1 MTARQSSGPRS
12 VTLPEA
18 ITVKGLS
25 ERLGISPI
33 EAIKRL
39 MTHGVMAAMND
50 TIDYET
56 AAIVSSELG
65 IAPSPEAAPGAVAT
79 AVRADEE
86 EATEEAGAPR
96 PPVVTILGHVDHGK
110 TSLLDAIRETNVV
123 AGEAGGITQHIG
135 AYQIERGGSPITFI
149 DTPGHAAFTAMRAR
163 GAQITDIAVIVVAAD
178 DGVMPQT
185 IEAID
190 HVRAADVP
198 MIIAINKTDLPA
210 ADADRVKQQLTEQS
224 VVVEEYGGD
233 VLAVPVSATTGTGLP
248 ELLEAIDLVSE
259 IQELNANAER
269 FATGTVI
276 EAELDSRRGAL
287 ATVLV
292 RNGTLRQGDALV
304 SGLISGKVKAMFD
317 ERGERLKEAGPA
329 RPVRIMG
336 LEDVPAAGDAIEV
349 VESERAARRIVEQ
362 ARREE
367 EGAAGAR
374 RGGITLDTL
383 FNEVSAGNVKE
394 LLLILKTDVRGSA
407 EAIRG
412 SLQGLGTGEVKVKVI
427 HSATGSV
434 SESDVMLAGASGA
447 IILAFNVR
455 TETSAASQAEINGV
469 EIRTLRG
476 HLPAHRERRPGPRRS
491 VRTRVRARCRRNRR
505 GPPALPLQP
514 CRPDR
519 RLLRHRWHAPPR
531 RSRPR
536 PPQRRRGRRHEL
548 RRPAPLPGR
557 RTRGAAGLRVRGRPR
572 TLRCLRGGRPPGV
585 LPPAA
590 RELARPRIGIAMSR
604 RTSRVSELLR
614 EEISDLVQR
623 DLKDPRLE
631 GALLSVT
638 EVEVSAGLRTAT
650 VFVSHLGAVEERE
663 DALAG
668 LQSASSW
675 LERELRRRLRMRRTP
690 SLTFQFDPSIE
701 RGARLASTIAEL
713 ARDRDP
719 GDES

>member
-25 ERLGISPI
+25 DRLGISPI

-259 IQELNANAER
+259 IQELNANPER
-269 FATGTVI
+269 LATGTVV

-367 EGAAGAR
+367 AGAAGAR

-427 HSATGSV
+427 HSATGPV
-434 SESDVMLAGASGA
+434 SESDVMLADASGA

-469 EIRTLRG
+469 EIRTYEVIYQLIESVDQALEGLYEPVYERVVDGTAEVRQLFRSSRVGQIAGCYVTDGTLLRG
-476 HLPAHRERRPGPRRS
+476 D
-491 VRTRVRARCRRNRR
+491 RVRVLRN
-505 GPPALPLQP
+505 GDEVTDTS
-514 CRPDR
+514 C
-519 RLLRHRWHAPPR
+519 
-531 RSRPR
+531 
-536 PPQRRRGRRHEL
+536 GGL
-548 RRPAPLPGR
+548 RRFQDD
-557 RTRGAAGLRVRGRPR
+557 VREVQQGFE
-572 TLRCLRGGRPPGV
+572 CGV
-585 LPPAA
+585 
-590 RELARPRIGIAMSR
+590 
-604 RTSRVSELLR
+604 V
-614 EEISDLVQR
+614 
-623 DLKDPRLE
+623 
-631 GALLSVT
+631 
-638 EVEVSAGLRTAT
+638 
-650 VFVSHLGAVEERE
+650 
-663 DALAG
+663 
-668 LQSASSW
+668 
-675 LERELRRRLRMRRTP
+675 LER
-690 SLTFQFDPSIE
+690 FDAFE
-701 RGARLASTIAEL
+701 E
-713 ARDRDP
+713 
-719 GDES
+719 GDLLEFYHQQRVN

>member
-1 MTARQSSGPRS
+1 MTARQSSGPRT

-65 IAPSPEAAPGAVAT
+65 IAPSPEAAAAAVAT
-79 AVRADEE
+79 AVREDEE
-86 EATEEAGAPR
+86 GEEGDEAGAPR

-135 AYQIERGGSPITFI
+135 AYQIERGGNPITFI

-163 GAQITDIAVIVVAAD
+163 GAQITDVAVVVVAAD

-185 IEAID
+185 IEAIN

-224 VVVEEYGGD
+224 VVVEDYGGD
-233 VLAVPVSATTGTGLP
+233 VLAVPVSATTGAGLGD
-248 ELLEAIDLVSE
+248 LLESIDLVSE
-259 IQELNANAER
+259 IQELKANADR
-269 FATGTVI
+269 LATGTVI
-276 EAELDSRRGAL
+276 EAELDSRRGPL
-287 ATVLV
+287 ATILV

-349 VESERAARRIVEQ
+349 VENERAARRIVEQ
-362 ARREE
+362 TRREA
-367 EGAAGAR
+367 EGASGAR
-374 RGGITLDTL
+374 HGHVTLDTL
-383 FNEVSAGNVKE
+383 FHEVSAGNVKE

-407 EAIRG
+407 EAIRS
-412 SLQGLGTGEVKVKVI
+412 SLQVLGTGEVKVKVI
-427 HSATGSV
+427 HTSTGPV

-455 TETSAASQAEINGV
+455 TEPSAASQAEINGV
-469 EIRTLRG
+469 EIRSYEVIYQLLESVEQALEGLYEPVYERVVDGTAEVRQLFRSSRVGQIAGSYVTEGTLLRG
-476 HLPAHRERRPGPRRS
+476 D
-491 VRTRVRARCRRNRR
+491 RVRVLRN
-505 GPPALPLQP
+505 GDEVADTS
-514 CRPDR
+514 C
-519 RLLRHRWHAPPR
+519 
-531 RSRPR
+531 
-536 PPQRRRGRRHEL
+536 GGL
-548 RRPAPLPGR
+548 RRFQDD
-557 RTRGAAGLRVRGRPR
+557 VREVQQGFE
-572 TLRCLRGGRPPGV
+572 C
-585 LPPAA
+585 
-590 RELARPRIGIAMSR
+590 GI
-604 RTSRVSELLR
+604 V
-614 EEISDLVQR
+614 
-623 DLKDPRLE
+623 
-631 GALLSVT
+631 
-638 EVEVSAGLRTAT
+638 
-650 VFVSHLGAVEERE
+650 
-663 DALAG
+663 
-668 LQSASSW
+668 
-675 LERELRRRLRMRRTP
+675 LER
-690 SLTFQFDPSIE
+690 FDAFE
-701 RGARLASTIAEL
+701 E
-713 ARDRDP
+713 
-719 GDES
+719 GDVLEFYHQQRVN

>member
-1 MTARQSSGPRS
+1 MTTRPSSRPRT

-25 ERLGISPI
+25 ERLGITPI

-56 AAIVSSELG
+56 AAMVSAELG
-65 IAPSPEAAPGAVAT
+65 LDPSPEAAPGAVAT
-79 AVRADEE
+79 TVRDDED
-86 EATEEAGAPR
+86 EAEGAGAPR

-135 AYQIERGGSPITFI
+135 AYQIERDGDPITFI

-163 GAQITDIAVIVVAAD
+163 GAQITDIAVVVVAAD

-185 IEAID
+185 VEAID

-210 ADADRVKQQLTEQS
+210 ANPDRVKQQLTEQS

-233 VLAVPVSATTGTGLP
+233 VLAVPVSATTGAGIGD
-248 ELLEAIDLVSE
+248 LLESIGLLAE
-259 IQELNANAER
+259 IQELTASPER
-269 FATGTVI
+269 LATGTVV
-276 EAELDSRRGAL
+276 EAELDSRRGPL

-317 ERGERLKEAGPA
+317 ERGERLEEAGPA

-362 ARREE
+362 ARRDA
-367 EGAAGAR
+367 EGASGAR
-374 RGGITLDTL
+374 RGHLTLDTL
-383 FNEVSAGNVKE
+383 FHEVSAGNVKE
-394 LLLILKTDVRGSA
+394 LLLILKTDVRGTA

-427 HSATGSV
+427 HSATGPV

-447 IILAFNVR
+447 IVLAFNVR
-455 TETSAASQAEINGV
+455 TEPSAAAQAEVSGV
-469 EIRTLRG
+469 EIRTYDVIYQLLESVEQALEGMYEPVYERVVDGTAEVRALFRSSRVGQIAGCYVTDGTLRRG
-476 HLPAHRERRPGPRRS
+476 D
-491 VRTRVRARCRRNRR
+491 RVRVLRN
-505 GPPALPLQP
+505 GEEIADAA
-514 CRPDR
+514 CD
-519 RLLRHRWHAPPR
+519 
-531 RSRPR
+531 
-536 PPQRRRGRRHEL
+536 GL
-548 RRPAPLPGR
+548 RRFQDD
-557 RTRGAAGLRVRGRPR
+557 VREVQQGFE
-572 TLRCLRGGRPPGV
+572 CGV
-585 LPPAA
+585 
-590 RELARPRIGIAMSR
+590 
-604 RTSRVSELLR
+604 V
-614 EEISDLVQR
+614 
-623 DLKDPRLE
+623 
-631 GALLSVT
+631 
-638 EVEVSAGLRTAT
+638 
-650 VFVSHLGAVEERE
+650 
-663 DALAG
+663 
-668 LQSASSW
+668 
-675 LERELRRRLRMRRTP
+675 LER
-690 SLTFQFDPSIE
+690 FDAFE
-701 RGARLASTIAEL
+701 E
-713 ARDRDP
+713 
-719 GDES
+719 GDLLEFYHQQRVN

>member
-50 TIDYET
+50 TIDYDT
-56 AAIVSSELG
+56 AAIVSAELG

-79 AVRADEE
+79 AVLEE
-86 EATEEAGAPR
+86 EGESDEAGVSR

-163 GAQITDIAVIVVAAD
+163 GAQITDVAVVVVAAD

-198 MIIAINKTDLPA
+198 MIIAINKTDLPTA
-210 ADADRVKQQLTEQS
+210 EPDRVKQQLTEQS

-233 VLAVPVSATTGTGLP
+233 VLAVPVSATTGAGLND
-248 ELLEAIDLVSE
+248 LLEAVDLVSE
-259 IQELNANAER
+259 IQELKANPDR
-269 FATGTVI
+269 LATGTVV
-276 EAELDSRRGAL
+276 EAELDSRRGPL

-317 ERGERLKEAGPA
+317 ERGERLREAGPA
-329 RPVRIMG
+329 RPVQIMG

-349 VESERAARRIVEQ
+349 VESERAARRVVEQ
-362 ARREE
+362 ARREA

-374 RGGITLDTL
+374 RGGVTLDTL

-427 HSATGSV
+427 HSATGPV

-455 TETSAASQAEINGV
+455 TESSAESQAEINGV
-469 EIRTLRG
+469 EIRSYEVIYQLLESVEQALEGLYEPVYERVVDGTAEVRQLFRSSRVGQIAGCYVTDGTLLRG
-476 HLPAHRERRPGPRRS
+476 D
-491 VRTRVRARCRRNRR
+491 RVRVLRN
-505 GPPALPLQP
+505 GDEVADVS
-514 CRPDR
+514 C
-519 RLLRHRWHAPPR
+519 
-531 RSRPR
+531 
-536 PPQRRRGRRHEL
+536 GGL
-548 RRPAPLPGR
+548 RRFQDD
-557 RTRGAAGLRVRGRPR
+557 VREVQQGFE
-572 TLRCLRGGRPPGV
+572 CGV
-585 LPPAA
+585 
-590 RELARPRIGIAMSR
+590 
-604 RTSRVSELLR
+604 V
-614 EEISDLVQR
+614 
-623 DLKDPRLE
+623 
-631 GALLSVT
+631 
-638 EVEVSAGLRTAT
+638 
-650 VFVSHLGAVEERE
+650 
-663 DALAG
+663 
-668 LQSASSW
+668 
-675 LERELRRRLRMRRTP
+675 LER
-690 SLTFQFDPSIE
+690 FDAFE
-701 RGARLASTIAEL
+701 E
-713 ARDRDP
+713 
-719 GDES
+719 GDLLEFYHQQRVN

>member
-1 MTARQSSGPRS
+1 MTARQSSGPRT

-65 IAPSPEAAPGAVAT
+65 IAPSPEAAAAAVAT
-79 AVRADEE
+79 AVREGE
-86 EATEEAGAPR
+86 EAEESDEAGAPR

-135 AYQIERGGSPITFI
+135 AYQIERGGNPITFI

-163 GAQITDIAVIVVAAD
+163 GAQITDVAVVVVAAD

-224 VVVEEYGGD
+224 VVVEDYGGD
-233 VLAVPVSATTGTGLP
+233 VLAVPVSATTGAGLGD
-248 ELLEAIDLVSE
+248 LLESIDLVSE
-259 IQELNANAER
+259 IQELKANPDRLAL
-269 FATGTVI
+269 GTVI
-276 EAELDSRRGAL
+276 EAELDSRRGPL
-287 ATVLV
+287 ATILI

-349 VESERAARRIVEQ
+349 VENERAARRIVEQ
-362 ARREE
+362 TRREA
-367 EGAAGAR
+367 EGASGAR
-374 RGGITLDTL
+374 RGHVTLDTL
-383 FNEVSAGNVKE
+383 FHEVSAGNVKE

-412 SLQGLGTGEVKVKVI
+412 SLQVLGTGEVKVKVI
-427 HSATGSV
+427 HTSTGPV

-455 TETSAASQAEINGV
+455 TEPSAASQAEINGV
-469 EIRTLRG
+469 EIRSYDVIYQLLESVEQALKGLYEPVYERVVDGTAEVRQLFRSSRVGQIAGSYVTDGTLLRG
-476 HLPAHRERRPGPRRS
+476 D
-491 VRTRVRARCRRNRR
+491 RVRVLRN
-505 GPPALPLQP
+505 GDEVADTN
-514 CRPDR
+514 C
-519 RLLRHRWHAPPR
+519 
-531 RSRPR
+531 
-536 PPQRRRGRRHEL
+536 GGL
-548 RRPAPLPGR
+548 RRFQDD
-557 RTRGAAGLRVRGRPR
+557 VREVQQGFE
-572 TLRCLRGGRPPGV
+572 C
-585 LPPAA
+585 
-590 RELARPRIGIAMSR
+590 GI
-604 RTSRVSELLR
+604 V
-614 EEISDLVQR
+614 
-623 DLKDPRLE
+623 
-631 GALLSVT
+631 
-638 EVEVSAGLRTAT
+638 
-650 VFVSHLGAVEERE
+650 
-663 DALAG
+663 
-668 LQSASSW
+668 
-675 LERELRRRLRMRRTP
+675 LER
-690 SLTFQFDPSIE
+690 FDAFE
-701 RGARLASTIAEL
+701 E
-713 ARDRDP
+713 
-719 GDES
+719 GDVLEFYHQQRVN

>member
-1 MTARQSSGPRS
+1 MLGACARRRYHRQGPENVPQFRRYRGPQASPRHYSRQQRGGSMTARQSSGPRS

-25 ERLGISPI
+25 DRLGISPI

-65 IAPSPEAAPGAVAT
+65 IAPSPEAAPGAVAP
-79 AVRADEE
+79 AGRADEE

-110 TSLLDAIRETNVV
+110 TSLLDAIRDTNVV

-259 IQELNANAER
+259 IQELNANPER
-269 FATGTVI
+269 LATGTVV

-427 HSATGSV
+427 HSATGPV
-434 SESDVMLAGASGA
+434 SESDVMLADASGA
-447 IILAFNVR
+447 IVLAFNVR

-469 EIRTLRG
+469 EIRTYEVIYQLIESVDQALEGLYEPVYERVVDGTAEVRQLFRSSRVGQIAGCYVTDGTLLRG
-476 HLPAHRERRPGPRRS
+476 D
-491 VRTRVRARCRRNRR
+491 RVRVLRN
-505 GPPALPLQP
+505 GDEVADTS
-514 CRPDR
+514 C
-519 RLLRHRWHAPPR
+519 
-531 RSRPR
+531 
-536 PPQRRRGRRHEL
+536 GGL
-548 RRPAPLPGR
+548 RRFQDD
-557 RTRGAAGLRVRGRPR
+557 VREVQQGFE
-572 TLRCLRGGRPPGV
+572 CGV
-585 LPPAA
+585 
-590 RELARPRIGIAMSR
+590 
-604 RTSRVSELLR
+604 V
-614 EEISDLVQR
+614 
-623 DLKDPRLE
+623 
-631 GALLSVT
+631 
-638 EVEVSAGLRTAT
+638 
-650 VFVSHLGAVEERE
+650 
-663 DALAG
+663 
-668 LQSASSW
+668 
-675 LERELRRRLRMRRTP
+675 LER
-690 SLTFQFDPSIE
+690 FDAFE
-701 RGARLASTIAEL
+701 E
-713 ARDRDP
+713 
-719 GDES
+719 GDLLEFYHQQRVN

>member
-12 VTLPEA
+12 VALPEA

-79 AVRADEE
+79 AVREDAEE
-86 EATEEAGAPR
+86 GEEAGESR

-135 AYQIERGGSPITFI
+135 AYQIDRGGNPITFI

-163 GAQITDIAVIVVAAD
+163 GAQITDIAVVVVAAD

-210 ADADRVKQQLTEQS
+210 ADPDRVKQQLTEQS

-233 VLAVPVSATTGTGLP
+233 VLAVPVSATTGAGLN
-248 ELLEAIDLVSE
+248 ELLEAVDLVSE
-259 IQELNANAER
+259 IQELKASPDR
-269 FATGTVI
+269 LATGTVV

-336 LEDVPAAGDAIEV
+336 LEDVPAAGDAVEV

-394 LLLILKTDVRGSA
+394 LLLILKTDVRGTA

-427 HSATGSV
+427 HSATGPV
-434 SESDVMLAGASGA
+434 SESDVMLADASGA

-469 EIRTLRG
+469 EIRTYEVIYQLIESVEQALEGMYEPVYERVVDGTAEVRQLFRSSRVGQIAGCYVTDGTLLRG
-476 HLPAHRERRPGPRRS
+476 D
-491 VRTRVRARCRRNRR
+491 RVRVLRN
-505 GPPALPLQP
+505 GDEVADVS
-514 CRPDR
+514 C
-519 RLLRHRWHAPPR
+519 
-531 RSRPR
+531 
-536 PPQRRRGRRHEL
+536 GGL
-548 RRPAPLPGR
+548 RRFQDD
-557 RTRGAAGLRVRGRPR
+557 VREVQQGFE
-572 TLRCLRGGRPPGV
+572 CGV
-585 LPPAA
+585 
-590 RELARPRIGIAMSR
+590 
-604 RTSRVSELLR
+604 V
-614 EEISDLVQR
+614 
-623 DLKDPRLE
+623 
-631 GALLSVT
+631 
-638 EVEVSAGLRTAT
+638 
-650 VFVSHLGAVEERE
+650 
-663 DALAG
+663 
-668 LQSASSW
+668 
-675 LERELRRRLRMRRTP
+675 LER
-690 SLTFQFDPSIE
+690 FDAFE
-701 RGARLASTIAEL
+701 E
-713 ARDRDP
+713 
-719 GDES
+719 GDLLEFYHQQRVN

>member
-1 MTARQSSGPRS
+1 

-50 TIDYET
+50 TIDYDT

-79 AVRADEE
+79 AVLQEGAESD
-86 EATEEAGAPR
+86 EAGVPR

-163 GAQITDIAVIVVAAD
+163 GAQITDVAVVVVAAD

-210 ADADRVKQQLTEQS
+210 AEPDRVKQQLTEQS

-233 VLAVPVSATTGTGLP
+233 VLAVPVSATTGAGLND
-248 ELLEAIDLVSE
+248 LLEAVDLVSE
-259 IQELNANAER
+259 IQELKANPDR
-269 FATGTVI
+269 LATGTVV
-276 EAELDSRRGAL
+276 EAELDSRRGPL

-317 ERGERLKEAGPA
+317 ERGERLREAGPA
-329 RPVRIMG
+329 RPVQIMG
-336 LEDVPAAGDAIEV
+336 LEDVPAAGDALEV
-349 VESERAARRIVEQ
+349 VESERAARRMVEQ
-362 ARREE
+362 ARREA

-374 RGGITLDTL
+374 RGGVTLDTL

-427 HSATGSV
+427 HSATGPV

-455 TETSAASQAEINGV
+455 TESSAESQAEINGV
-469 EIRTLRG
+469 EIRSYEVIYQLLESVEQALEGLYEPVYERVVDGTAEVRQLFRSSRVGQIAGCYVTEGTLLRG
-476 HLPAHRERRPGPRRS
+476 D
-491 VRTRVRARCRRNRR
+491 RVRVLRN
-505 GPPALPLQP
+505 GDEVTDVS
-514 CRPDR
+514 C
-519 RLLRHRWHAPPR
+519 
-531 RSRPR
+531 
-536 PPQRRRGRRHEL
+536 GGL
-548 RRPAPLPGR
+548 RRFQDD
-557 RTRGAAGLRVRGRPR
+557 VREVQQGFE
-572 TLRCLRGGRPPGV
+572 CGV
-585 LPPAA
+585 
-590 RELARPRIGIAMSR
+590 
-604 RTSRVSELLR
+604 V
-614 EEISDLVQR
+614 
-623 DLKDPRLE
+623 
-631 GALLSVT
+631 
-638 EVEVSAGLRTAT
+638 
-650 VFVSHLGAVEERE
+650 
-663 DALAG
+663 
-668 LQSASSW
+668 
-675 LERELRRRLRMRRTP
+675 LER
-690 SLTFQFDPSIE
+690 FDAFE
-701 RGARLASTIAEL
+701 E
-713 ARDRDP
+713 
-719 GDES
+719 GDLLEFYHQQRVN

>member
-25 ERLGISPI
+25 DRLGITPI

-56 AAIVSSELG
+56 AAVVSAELG
-65 IAPSPEAAPGAVAT
+65 ISPSREAAAGAVAT
-79 AVRADEE
+79 AVRDEDGEADG
-86 EATEEAGAPR
+86 AEAGASR

-135 AYQIERGGSPITFI
+135 AYQIERGGNPITFI

-163 GAQITDIAVIVVAAD
+163 GAQITDVAIVVVAAD

-233 VLAVPVSATTGTGLP
+233 VLAVPVSATTGTGLTD
-248 ELLEAIDLVSE
+248 LLESIDLVAE
-259 IQELNANAER
+259 IQELKANPDR
-269 FATGTVI
+269 FASGTVV
-276 EAELDSRRGAL
+276 EAELDSRRGPL

-362 ARREE
+362 ARREA
-367 EGAAGAR
+367 EGTSGAR
-374 RGGITLDTL
+374 HGHLTLDTL
-383 FNEVSAGNVKE
+383 FHEVSTGNVKE

-427 HSATGSV
+427 HSATGPV
-434 SESDVMLAGASGA
+434 SESDVMLAGASEA

-455 TETSAASQAEINGV
+455 TEPSAASQAEINGV
-469 EIRTLRG
+469 EIRSYDVIYQLIESVEQALEGLYEPVYERVVDGVAEVRQLFRSSRVGQIAGCYVTEGTLLRG
-476 HLPAHRERRPGPRRS
+476 D
-491 VRTRVRARCRRNRR
+491 RVRVLRN
-505 GPPALPLQP
+505 GDEVADTS
-514 CRPDR
+514 C
-519 RLLRHRWHAPPR
+519 
-531 RSRPR
+531 
-536 PPQRRRGRRHEL
+536 GGL
-548 RRPAPLPGR
+548 RRFQDD
-557 RTRGAAGLRVRGRPR
+557 VREVQQGFE
-572 TLRCLRGGRPPGV
+572 CGV
-585 LPPAA
+585 
-590 RELARPRIGIAMSR
+590 
-604 RTSRVSELLR
+604 V
-614 EEISDLVQR
+614 
-623 DLKDPRLE
+623 
-631 GALLSVT
+631 
-638 EVEVSAGLRTAT
+638 
-650 VFVSHLGAVEERE
+650 
-663 DALAG
+663 
-668 LQSASSW
+668 
-675 LERELRRRLRMRRTP
+675 LERYDAFE
-690 SLTFQFDPSIE
+690 E
-701 RGARLASTIAEL
+701 
-713 ARDRDP
+713 
-719 GDES
+719 GDLLEFYHQQRVN

>member
-25 ERLGISPI
+25 DRLGISPI

-86 EATEEAGAPR
+86 EATDEAGAPR

-259 IQELNANAER
+259 IQELNANPER
-269 FATGTVI
+269 LATGTVV

-427 HSATGSV
+427 HSATGPV
-434 SESDVMLAGASGA
+434 SESDVMLADASGA

-469 EIRTLRG
+469 EIRTYEVIYQLIESVDQALEGLYEPVYERVVDGTAEVRQLFRSSRVGQIAGCYVTDGTLLRG
-476 HLPAHRERRPGPRRS
+476 D
-491 VRTRVRARCRRNRR
+491 RVRVLRN
-505 GPPALPLQP
+505 GNEVTDTS
-514 CRPDR
+514 C
-519 RLLRHRWHAPPR
+519 
-531 RSRPR
+531 
-536 PPQRRRGRRHEL
+536 GGL
-548 RRPAPLPGR
+548 RRFQDD
-557 RTRGAAGLRVRGRPR
+557 VREVQQGFE
-572 TLRCLRGGRPPGV
+572 CGV
-585 LPPAA
+585 
-590 RELARPRIGIAMSR
+590 
-604 RTSRVSELLR
+604 V
-614 EEISDLVQR
+614 
-623 DLKDPRLE
+623 
-631 GALLSVT
+631 
-638 EVEVSAGLRTAT
+638 
-650 VFVSHLGAVEERE
+650 
-663 DALAG
+663 
-668 LQSASSW
+668 
-675 LERELRRRLRMRRTP
+675 LER
-690 SLTFQFDPSIE
+690 FDAFE
-701 RGARLASTIAEL
+701 E
-713 ARDRDP
+713 
-719 GDES
+719 GDLLEFYHQQRVN

>member
-1 MTARQSSGPRS
+1 MTQAQAPGTGPKVAIPQAVVVNDLADLLD
-12 VTLPEA
+12 VTP
-18 ITVKGLS
+18 VDV
-25 ERLGISPI
+25 
-33 EAIKRL
+33 IKEL
-39 MTHGVMAAMND
+39 MKNGVMA
-50 TIDYET
+50 TINQVVDFDT
-56 AAIVSSELG
+56 AAVVAADLG
-65 IAPSPEAAPGAVAT
+65 FLP
-79 AVRADEE
+79 EE
-86 EATEEAGAPR
+86 EGSEDSAALAGEDDRPASISLRVVEEGDDLEPR
-96 PPVVTILGHVDHGK
+96 APVVTVLGHVDHGK
-110 TSLLDAIRETNVV
+110 TTLLDTIRRASVV
-123 AGEAGGITQHIG
+123 DSEAGGITQHIG

-259 IQELNANAER
+259 IQELNANPER
-269 FATGTVI
+269 LATGTVV

-427 HSATGSV
+427 HSATGPV
-434 SESDVMLAGASGA
+434 SESDVMLADASGA

-469 EIRTLRG
+469 EIRTYEVIYQLIESVDQALEGLYEPVYERVVDGTAEVRQLFRSSRVGQIAGCYVTDGTLLRG
-476 HLPAHRERRPGPRRS
+476 D
-491 VRTRVRARCRRNRR
+491 RVRVLRN
-505 GPPALPLQP
+505 GDEVTDTS
-514 CRPDR
+514 C
-519 RLLRHRWHAPPR
+519 
-531 RSRPR
+531 
-536 PPQRRRGRRHEL
+536 GGL
-548 RRPAPLPGR
+548 RRFQDD
-557 RTRGAAGLRVRGRPR
+557 VREVQQGFE
-572 TLRCLRGGRPPGV
+572 CGV
-585 LPPAA
+585 
-590 RELARPRIGIAMSR
+590 
-604 RTSRVSELLR
+604 V
-614 EEISDLVQR
+614 
-623 DLKDPRLE
+623 
-631 GALLSVT
+631 
-638 EVEVSAGLRTAT
+638 
-650 VFVSHLGAVEERE
+650 
-663 DALAG
+663 
-668 LQSASSW
+668 
-675 LERELRRRLRMRRTP
+675 LER
-690 SLTFQFDPSIE
+690 FDAFE
-701 RGARLASTIAEL
+701 E
-713 ARDRDP
+713 
-719 GDES
+719 GDLLEFYHQQRVN